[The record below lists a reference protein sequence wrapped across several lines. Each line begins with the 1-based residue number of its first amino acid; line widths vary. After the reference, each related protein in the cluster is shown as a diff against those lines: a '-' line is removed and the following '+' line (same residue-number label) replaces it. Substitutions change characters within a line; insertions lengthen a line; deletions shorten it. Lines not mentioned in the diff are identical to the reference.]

1 MNKLLNPSN
10 WKKTYHYLRKNGP
23 RAALNAA
30 LERLSER
37 DNNSYTYTPPSEEE
51 LNHQRAGQDISGIRF
66 SILVPVYQTP
76 EPYFQEMIESVR
88 AQTYENWELILA
100 DASPT
105 DVLRPLAEGAHDPR
119 IHYLKLKENK
129 GISANTN
136 EALSHAA
143 GDYIGLLDHDD
154 VLTPDALYEMA
165 RAIEESK
172 KQGSPA
178 RLLYSDEDKWDGE
191 ASFYDP
197 NFKPAFDQDLLWSN
211 NYICHFL
218 VMETALMKALLFR
231 PDFDGAQDY
240 DLVLRACGKI
250 MQNQETGNS
259 SQVLNISRVLYHWRC
274 HRESTAGN
282 PQSKRYAYEAGLK
295 AVQANLKERGIAANV
310 SHSMHLGFYRVDYDD
325 IFRDRP
331 EVAMVV
337 GPVYRKGRIVS
348 GALDEAGKPLY
359 EGLHRGFDGGHLH
372 RAGLWQS
379 CPMGDFANC
388 EVRPELWDVFL
399 KKYPEFDNS
408 ERAQIRHTDTA
419 NVPDCGKSVRT
430 GAPDSRQEAGSGD
443 IDRCRA
449 WADFVHARGCLILYD
464 PERR

>member
-1 MNKLLNPSN
+1 MNKLLTPSN
-10 WKKTYHYLRKNGP
+10 WKKTYHYLRKNGFY
-23 RAALNAA
+23 AALTAA
-30 LERLSER
+30 AERLFER
-37 DNNSYTYTPPSEEE
+37 DNNAYTYTPPSEAE
-51 LNHQRAGQDISGIRF
+51 LARQRAGQDISGVRF

-76 EPYFQEMIESVR
+76 QPYFQEMIASVR

-105 DVLRPLAEGAHDPR
+105 DALRPLAEGFGDLR

-136 EALSHAA
+136 EALLHAA
-143 GDYIGLLDHDD
+143 GEYTGLLDHDD

-165 RAIEESK
+165 RAIGESR
-172 KQGSPA
+172 KQGNPA

-191 ASFYDP
+191 DSFYDP

-218 VMETALMKALLFR
+218 VMETALMKELLFR
-231 PDFDGAQDY
+231 PAFDGAQDY
-240 DLVLRACGKI
+240 DLILRACGKI
-250 MQNQETGNS
+250 IQAQERGNS

-274 HRESTAGN
+274 HRESTADN
-282 PQSKRYAYEAGLK
+282 PQSKRYAYEAGLR
-295 AVQANLKERGIAANV
+295 AVQENVKERGIAASV

-337 GPVYRKGRIVS
+337 GPVYRKGRIAS

-359 EGLHRGFDGGHLH
+359 EGLRRGFDGGHLH

-388 EVRPELWDVFL
+388 EVRQKLWDMFL
-399 KKYPEFDNS
+399 EEYPEYRN
-408 ERAQIRHTDTA
+408 AVKIQIRQPSSDTDQTQ
-419 NVPDCGKSVRT
+419 NHLPEK
-430 GAPDSRQEAGSGD
+430 GAEHDKGQNAV
-443 IDRCRA
+443 CRA
-449 WADFVHARGCLILYD
+449 WADFVHAHGCLILYD